1 MINTRAANRY
11 AKAFL
16 SITKSKDDLTIMFK
30 DMSSVKKAFE
40 QSQELKLFIDSKVIK
55 DNDKVET
62 LKKVFPDLSAYST
75 NLLDHIMNSGRIDLY
90 DDVAKCFVELY
101 NEKMGNQNVILISA
115 SKLSHDI
122 LKEIKSKVKSLTSK
136 TVYLTNKVDKNLI
149 GGFILKVGDKQYDAS
164 FKQQLKNLE
173 HEFFNISIQ

>member
-1 MINTRAANRY
+1 MPNKKKNNVINFPSAPSKLERQVEAILFAASEP
-11 AKAFL
+11 L
-16 SITKSKDDLTIMFK
+16 DVETIEK
-30 DMSSVKKAFE
+30 RV
-40 QSQELKLFIDSKVIK
+40 QTNTNIK
-55 DNDKVET
+55 DTDKVET

-75 NLLDHIMNSGRIDLY
+75 NLLDHIMNSGRMDLF

-122 LKEIKSKVKSLTSK
+122 LTEIKSKVKSLTSK

>member
-16 SITKSKDDLTIMFK
+16 SITKSQDDLTVMFK
-30 DMSSVKKAFE
+30 DMNSVKKAFE

-55 DNDKVET
+55 DTDKVET
-62 LKKVFPDLSAYST
+62 LNKVFPNLSTYST
-75 NLLDHIMNSGRIDLY
+75 NLLTHLMNSGRIDLF

-101 NEKMGNQNVILISA
+101 NKKMGNQNVTLISA
-115 SKLSHDI
+115 SKLSEDI
-122 LKEIKSKVKSLTSK
+122 LIEIKSKVKSLTSK
-136 TVYLTNKVDKNLI
+136 NVYLTNKVDKNLI
-149 GGFILKVGDKQYDAS
+149 GGFILKVGDRQYDAS

-173 HEFFNISIQ
+173 HEFFNTSIQ

>member
-16 SITKSKDDLTIMFK
+16 SITKSEDDLMIMFK

-55 DNDKVET
+55 ETDKVET
-62 LKKVFPDLSAYST
+62 LKMVFPDLSTYSI
-75 NLLDHIMNSGRIDLY
+75 NLLNHIMNSGRIDLF
-90 DDVAKCFVELY
+90 DDIAKCFVELY
-101 NEKMGNQNVILISA
+101 NEKMGNQDVTLISA
-115 SKLSHDI
+115 SKLSEPI
-122 LKEIKSKVKSLTSK
+122 LTEIKSKVKSLTSK
-136 TVYLTNKVDKNLI
+136 NVYITNKVDKNLI

-173 HEFFNISIQ
+173 QEFFNTSIQ

>member
-16 SITKSKDDLTIMFK
+16 SITKSEDDLSRMFK
-30 DMSSVKKAFE
+30 DMSSVKKGFE

-55 DNDKVET
+55 DTDKVET
-62 LKKVFPDLSAYST
+62 LKKVFPDLSTYST
-75 NLLDHIMNSGRIDLY
+75 NLLAHIMNRGRIDLF
-90 DDVAKCFVELY
+90 DDVAKCFIELY
-101 NEKMGNQNVILISA
+101 NEKMGNQKVTLISA
-115 SKLSHDI
+115 SKLSDDI
-122 LKEIKSKVKSLTSK
+122 LTEIKSKVKSLTSK
-136 TVYLTNKVDKNLI
+136 NVYLTNKVDKNLI

-173 HEFFNISIQ
+173 QEFFNTSKQ